1 VLIDAVKRYEKLAK
15 ESERILP
22 NGKAIVIE
30 LKPFKFK
37 KFCCQF
43 SDDIKEHFS
52 VIEKYNYIIKDI
64 LNDIV
69 GTNNIKIGIASYGK
83 ISLIIE
89 GKDNN
94 TFYGRDMTKIAS
106 LYSSIVAREFA
117 LRSESKK
124 YCLSESGEIRYLP
137 SFTAEG
143 FAIDNEEIN
152 EYIDVQERSNE
163 RNIINKITDDFIE
176 KKRVVKTSTE
186 LEELLL
192 SVNVWVDVKYFI
204 HNCFTCVSYKG

>member
-1 VLIDAVKRYEKLAK
+1 MLIDAIKRYERFAK

-43 SDDIKEHFS
+43 SNDKKECIS
-52 VIEKYNYIIKDI
+52 TIEKYNRIIKDI
-64 LNDIV
+64 LKDIV

-94 TFYGRDMTKIAS
+94 TFYGRDMAKIAS
-106 LYSSIVAREFA
+106 LYSSIIAKEFA
-117 LRSESKK
+117 LKSELKK
-124 YCLSESGEIRYLP
+124 YCLNESGKIEYLP

-176 KKRVVKTSTE
+176 KKRIVKTLTE
-186 LEELLL
+186 LENLL
-192 SVNVWVDVKYFI
+192 SSANIRINVKYFI
-204 HNCFTCVSYKG
+204 HSCFTCVNYDG